1 MASKEI
7 KEQLRRLPRKPGVY
21 QFFNADGEVIY
32 VGKAKILKN
41 RVSSY
46 FSRKKYDS
54 GKTRILASKVAS
66 IEVIVV
72 ETEPDALFLEN
83 SLIKKFQPRYNMQLK
98 DDKSFPS
105 LVIKKERFPRIFA
118 TRRLIQDGSEY
129 YGPYASVKSMH
140 AILDL
145 IKKLYP
151 IRTCNFQLSKE
162 NIEKGKFKICLEYHL
177 GNCLGPCEDRM
188 SEEDYE
194 ANVNSIRTI
203 LKGDFDSLIKDQK
216 ELMTRQSENLDFE
229 LAHKTS
235 KQVDLLEHFQAKSTI
250 VNPKIQNVD
259 VFTVVSDSHSAYINY
274 MKVNKGAIVHGHSF
288 EVKKK
293 LDESED
299 EILAYVIP
307 SFREKAHSFS
317 KMVLLNTAVDLD
329 IDGVEF
335 HVPQR
340 GDKRHLVQLSEKNAR
355 FFMRDQQKQV
365 EQVDPDAH
373 MNRILSTLQ
382 EDLRLKELPIH
393 IECFDN
399 SNIQGTNPASACV
412 VFKNAKPSKG
422 DYRKFNIKTVDGPND
437 FASMTEVVER
447 RYRRLV
453 DEGESL
459 PQLLIIDGGKGQL
472 SAALQALDKLGLR
485 GQIPIIGIAKRLE
498 EIYFPGDTI
507 PIYLDKRS
515 ESLKL
520 IQHLRNEAHRFSL
533 SHHRSRRSKGAI
545 DSELTSIPHVGEK
558 SVEDLLRHF
567 KSVKRIREATLA
579 ELEAVVTK
587 RAAKAVWAHF
597 QPK

>member
-235 KQVDLLEHFQAKSTI
+235 KQMDLLEHFQAKSTI

-579 ELEAVVTK
+579 ELEAVVSK